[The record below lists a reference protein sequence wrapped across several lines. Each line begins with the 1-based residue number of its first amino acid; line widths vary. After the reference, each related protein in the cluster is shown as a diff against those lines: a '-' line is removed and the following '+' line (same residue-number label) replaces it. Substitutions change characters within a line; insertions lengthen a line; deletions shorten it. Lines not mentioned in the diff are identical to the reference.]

1 MTTSYKKHLKT
12 VALEN
17 ISKKQNLT
25 DFSLSPV
32 PEELLTSIRTIGMSH
47 PPVLSSAGEAYHVI
61 AGHQRIKICRM
72 QNQGQLDAYILETPL
87 EPAVA
92 IRFNLIDNLQHRV
105 YTDIE
110 KAAILEKLNAN
121 GATDEEIIKEYMPL
135 LGLQRSKKL
144 FRDYIKVSPLPITLR
159 KLLHD
164 LRVPAKVWSLLGE
177 YGAEDLNAVEKVFT
191 ILKPGVNKWRD
202 LLEMVDELARIEN
215 STAAS
220 ILNEEAN
227 QSILARDD
235 LQSHEKYD
243 RIHRILHS
251 RRNPV
256 MSDLQKK
263 VAILLDEMA
272 LGPQTKIRT
281 MDSFEEGEIRIEIR
295 VREQEKLIAEIEKL
309 DSAARTDAMNKLIQL
324 FKMPGGQRPTQ

>member
-1 MTTSYKKHLKT
+1 
-12 VALEN
+12 
-17 ISKKQNLT
+17 
-25 DFSLSPV
+25 
-32 PEELLTSIRTIGMSH
+32 
-47 PPVLSSAGEAYHVI
+47 
-61 AGHQRIKICRM
+61 M
-72 QNQGQLDAYILETPL
+72 QNQSQLDAYILETPL
-87 EPAVA
+87 EPAAA

-105 YTDIE
+105 YSDIE

-135 LGLQRSKKL
+135 LSLQRSKKL
-144 FRDYIKVSPLPITLR
+144 FLDYLTIKSFNSNLR
-159 KLLHD
+159 QLLHN

-177 YGAEDLNAVEKVFT
+177 YCAEDLNAVETVFT

-202 LLEMVDELARIEN
+202 LLELVDELARIEN

-227 QSILARDD
+227 QSILAMDD

-243 RIHRILHS
+243 RIHRNLHS

-256 MSDLQKK
+256 MSNLQKK
-263 VAILLDEMA
+263 VAILLDEMT
-272 LGPQTKIRT
+272 LGPQTKIRA

-295 VREQEKLIAEIEKL
+295 VRDQEKLITEIEKL
-309 DSAARTDAMNKLIQL
+309 DRAARTDAMNKLIQL
-324 FKMPGGQRPTQ
+324 FKSPR

>member
-1 MTTSYKKHLKT
+1 MTTSYKKQLKT
-12 VALEN
+12 VALEK
-17 ISKKQNLT
+17 ISAKKSLT

-32 PEELLTSIRTIGMSH
+32 PEELNTSIRSIGMSH
-47 PPVLSSAGEAYHVI
+47 PPVLSPAGEAYQVI
-61 AGHQRIKICRM
+61 SGHRRIGICRM
-72 QNQGQLDAYILETPL
+72 ENQTQLDAYILQTPL
-87 EPAVA
+87 EPSAA
-92 IRFNLIDNLQHRV
+92 IRFNLVDNLQHRA
-105 YTDIE
+105 YSDIE

-121 GATDEEIIKEYMPL
+121 AVTDEEIIKEYMPL

-144 FRDYIKVSPLPITLR
+144 FLDYLTIKSFNFNLR
-159 KLLHD
+159 QLLHD

-177 YGAEDLNAVEKVFT
+177 WTEEDLNAVEKVFT

-202 LLEMVDELARIEN
+202 LLELVDELARIEN

-227 QSILARDD
+227 QSILAMDD

-243 RIHRILHS
+243 RIHRLLNT
-251 RRNPV
+251 RRNPI

-281 MDSFEEGEIRIEIR
+281 LDSFEEGEIRIEIR
-295 VREQEKLIAEIEKL
+295 VRDQEKLIAEIEKL
-309 DSAARTDAMNKLIQL
+309 DYAARTDAMNKLIQL
-324 FKMPGGQRPTQ
+324 FKNPR

>member
-1 MTTSYKKHLKT
+1 MTTSYKKQLKT

-17 ISKKQNLT
+17 ISEKQNLT

-32 PEELLTSIRTIGMSH
+32 TEELLTSIRAIGMSH
-47 PPVLSSAGEAYHVI
+47 PPILSPAGGGYHVI
-61 AGHQRIKICRM
+61 TGHQRIKICRM

-87 EPAVA
+87 EPSPA

-121 GATDEEIIKEYMPL
+121 GTTDEEIIKEYMPL

-144 FRDYIKVSPLPITLR
+144 FLDYLTIKSFNFNLR
-159 KLLHD
+159 QLLHD

-177 YGAEDLNAVEKVFT
+177 YCAEDLNAVEKVFT
-191 ILKPGVNKWRD
+191 ILKPGINKWRD
-202 LLEMVDELARIEN
+202 LLELVDELARIEN

-227 QSILARDD
+227 QSILAMDD

-251 RRNPV
+251 RRNPI

-272 LGPQTKIRT
+272 LGPQTKIRA

-295 VREQEKLIAEIEKL
+295 VRDQEKLITEIEKL
-309 DSAARTDAMNKLIQL
+309 DRAARTYAMNKIIQL
-324 FKMPGGQRPTQ
+324 FKSPR